1 MSALKTKKGYDPVTI
16 VIYDRKKNVIIEET
30 SLIAFD
36 KTSGKVLAA
45 GKEAASF
52 ADSKEDNIV
61 VMCPL
66 RNGVIADYMAS
77 LAMFRSILQKASIL
91 KSMNRPKMAVCAPGD
106 MTEVEQRAFM
116 DLFCQLS
123 KKEAVLVYES
133 PQEADQTL
141 PSSISVIV
149 GIVQNKNT
157 GTGKE
162 VWREVCKNKIPEGQ
176 YKDIIIRNQESG
188 VSIVL
193 EGSTNRVKLTFKII
207 FGLRMLLKKAITD
220 RLYSEE
226 ETKKFSKDH
235 FKNVIYEL
243 DNGEFIDLMGD
254 EDSREAKGKDIRHYL
269 IMGEENVI
277 EILAEEEPEII
288 L

>member
-30 SLIAFD
+30 SLIAFY

-45 GKEAASF
+45 GMEAASF
-52 ADSKEDNIV
+52 ADSKDENIV

-91 KSMNRPKMAVCAPGD
+91 KSMSRPKMAVCAPAD

-116 DLFCQLS
+116 DLFCQLCR
-123 KKEAVLVYES
+123 KEAVLLYES

-149 GIVQNKNT
+149 GIVQNKNR

-162 VWREVCKNKIPEGQ
+162 TWREACKNKIPEGQ
-176 YKDIIIRNQESG
+176 YKDIFITNQKSG

-193 EGSTNRVKLTFKII
+193 ESSTNRVKLIFKVI
-207 FGLRMLLKKAITD
+207 FGLRMLSKETIPD

-226 ETKKFSKDH
+226 ETKKFSNDQ
-235 FKNVIYEL
+235 FRNVVYEL
-243 DNGEFIDLMGD
+243 DEGEFIGLLGNGD
-254 EDSREAKGKDIRHYL
+254 SKEAKGKNIKHYL

-277 EILAEEEPEII
+277 EVLAEEEPEII
-288 L
+288 F

>member
-45 GKEAASF
+45 GMEAASF
-52 ADSKEDNIV
+52 ADSKDENIV

-91 KSMNRPKMAVCAPGD
+91 KSMSRPKMAVCVPGD

-123 KKEAVLVYES
+123 RKEAVLLYES

-149 GIVQNKNT
+149 GIVQNKNR

-162 VWREVCKNKIPEGQ
+162 TWREACKNKIPEGQ
-176 YKDIIIRNQESG
+176 YKDIFISNQESG

-193 EGSTNRVKLTFKII
+193 ESRTNHVKLTFKVI
-207 FGLRMLLKKAITD
+207 FGLRMLSKKAVPD
-220 RLYSEE
+220 WLYSEE
-226 ETKKFSKDH
+226 EMGNFGKDH
-235 FKNVIYEL
+235 FKNVIYQL
-243 DNGEFIDLMGD
+243 DGGEFLGLMGD
-254 EDSREAKGKDIRHYL
+254 GDLKHYL

-277 EILAEEEPEII
+277 EVLAREEPEII